1 MTNALASSETE
12 MILESN
18 RLVNKK
24 VISSES
30 TDESLMIPRGADK
43 ERSAWLT
50 GVVLIVC

>member
-12 MILESN
+12 MILESD

-24 VISSES
+24 VISSDS
-30 TDESLMIPRGADK
+30 TDESLMIPRGPDK